1 VDPALAVGAAAGVG
15 ALTGAAGVLAFR
27 LSERQQAAAPP
38 VPEPVLPPG
47 RGARARRPGGL
58 GRRARRVGP
67 GPAGSAAAHRFGLV
81 AGDRLLSEP
90 LLELARRTRRDGEI
104 RTRELELPRGP
115 LGGETLAVSARVAP
129 LGESLVLLLVDDRS
143 EARRI
148 DSVRRDFVAN
158 VSHELKTPVG
168 ALILLAEAVLG
179 ASDEPDA
186 VRRFAGRMQHEASRL
201 SDLVQ
206 ELIDLSRLQW
216 QDPLRE
222 PSDVDVDSVV
232 VDAIDRCRTAALAK
246 SIELVTGG
254 EEGMTVLGDE
264 EQLVMALRNLID
276 NAISY
281 SAEHTRVAVGVRR
294 RKDLVELSVTDQGIG
309 IPEPDLERIFE
320 RFYRVDPARS
330 RATGGT
336 GLGLSIV
343 KHVAGNHGGEVTV
356 WSAEGSGSTFTIR
369 LPIRA
374 GLSATVNPIGPA
386 LSRGYLSGPANGT
399 GHHYRTAR
407 EATP

>member
-1 VDPALAVGAAAGVG
+1 
-15 ALTGAAGVLAFR
+15 
-27 LSERQQAAAPP
+27 
-38 VPEPVLPPG
+38 
-47 RGARARRPGGL
+47 
-58 GRRARRVGP
+58 
-67 GPAGSAAAHRFGLV
+67 
-81 AGDRLLSEP
+81 
-90 LLELARRTRRDGEI
+90 
-104 RTRELELPRGP
+104 
-115 LGGETLAVSARVAP
+115 
-129 LGESLVLLLVDDRS
+129 
-143 EARRI
+143 
-148 DSVRRDFVAN
+148 
-158 VSHELKTPVG
+158 
-168 ALILLAEAVLG
+168 
-179 ASDEPDA
+179 
-186 VRRFAGRMQHEASRL
+186 
-201 SDLVQ
+201 
-206 ELIDLSRLQW
+206 
-216 QDPLRE
+216 
-222 PSDVDVDSVV
+222 
-232 VDAIDRCRTAALAK
+232 
-246 SIELVTGG
+246 
-254 EEGMTVLGDE
+254 
-264 EQLVMALRNLID
+264 
-276 NAISY
+276 
-281 SAEHTRVAVGVRR
+281 VAVGVRR